1 VDVGRGGFCGVLER
15 VGEGLVAGEGEGRLV
30 VGSLS
35 GRVELVVGSL
45 KGEDVLGRRLVSAAG
60 FGFSGV
66 LKGDLKGWERVW
78 VAVSMRRR
86 LEGWIGDMMI
96 VVAQQLF
103 GATFSWEYMLPLRWE
118 LIPWGY
124 LEVKRLKWF
133 SGRAAA
139 SDVVSGL

>member
-1 VDVGRGGFCGVLER
+1 MLVVVGVGVDVGRGGFCGVLER

-30 VGSLS
+30 VGSLR
-35 GRVELVVGSL
+35 GEEVLVMGPL

-86 LEGWIGDMMI
+86 LEGRIGDM
-96 VVAQQLF
+96 VVAAAQ
-103 GATFSWEYMLPLRWE
+103 E
-118 LIPWGY
+118 LVGTIEMGVGTVGW
-124 LEVKRLKWF
+124 R
-133 SGRAAA
+133 
-139 SDVVSGL
+139 